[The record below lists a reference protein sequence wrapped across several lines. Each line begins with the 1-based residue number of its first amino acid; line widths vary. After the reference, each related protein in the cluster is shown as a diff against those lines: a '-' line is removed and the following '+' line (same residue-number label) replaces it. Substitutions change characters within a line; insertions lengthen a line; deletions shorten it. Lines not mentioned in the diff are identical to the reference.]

1 MYRSSVFI
9 KTTTCISMFLV
20 TIATNPARTN
30 AAIEIRTVAYVGG
43 KAAGISDDA
52 TFSHIES
59 VGFHTT
65 ISNSGKVAFIGQ
77 AFSLQP
83 SPVFARGLWVE
94 NDGIMSLV
102 ALEGQQ
108 AIGAEAG
115 INYKRISIPQL
126 DAVGHVSFMA
136 SVMGPGIDNSNNT
149 GIWSDTG
156 AGLELIT
163 RRGMQAPGEAE
174 GVLIEQLNFFRTN
187 GAGQTMVDSR
197 LIGPGIDLDNRY
209 RTWIH
214 ESGMLTQYQPGI
226 DPPLHELFV
235 AMGPELEVQSG
246 DPAPGFI
253 PAKEFL
259 GPDSSRTV
267 TNHTGQRLF
276 HSFLADPGA
285 ASSSTGS
292 IWLEDDNGLRLIA
305 YEGQQVQGMEVG
317 TMYDYLNPFFS
328 LNTHGHVAFRANIQG
343 PDLQSNRGIWIDREG
358 VLEMVADA
366 QTHAPGT
373 GLGVNFAI
381 FEALG
386 LNDRGAVVFG
396 AQLQGLG
403 VDDTNDRGIWLYD
416 HGDLELIV
424 REGNQL
430 EVAPGDLRTID
441 SFQFDPTNEDNG
453 YLSGFNDHNCLAFT
467 ATFTDGT
474 TGVFVATPEPGSAI
488 LYSSGAILL
497 LRSRKKLASLSHAS
511 DRGDY

>member
-1 MYRSSVFI
+1 MYRSSVFMY
-9 KTTTCISMFLV
+9 TATCISMFLA

-43 KAAGISDDA
+43 KAAGISDDT

-59 VGFHTT
+59 VGFRTT

-83 SPVFARGLWVE
+83 SPLFARGLWVE
-94 NDGIMSLV
+94 SDGIMSLV

-126 DAVGHVSFMA
+126 DAVGHLSFLA

-174 GVLIEQLNFFRTN
+174 GVLIDQLNFFRTN
-187 GAGQTMVDSR
+187 SAGQTMVDSR
-197 LIGPGIDLDNRY
+197 LIGPGIDIDNHY

-214 ESGMLTQYQPGI
+214 ESGTLTQHQPGI
-226 DPPLHELFV
+226 DPPLHSLFV
-235 AMGPELEVQSG
+235 EMGPALEVQSG
-246 DPAPGFI
+246 DPVPGFV

-259 GPDSSRTV
+259 GPEYGHVV
-267 TNHTGQRLF
+267 TNHPGQRLF
-276 HSFLADPGA
+276 ASFLTDPGA
-285 ASSSTGS
+285 GSSSTGS

-305 YEGQQVQGMEVG
+305 YEGQQVQGMAQG
-317 TMYDYLNPFFS
+317 TVFDYLNTFNTS
-328 LNTHGHVAFRANIQG
+328 LNTHGDVAFGAG
-343 PDLQSNRGIWIDREG
+343 LGSLDPFFQSNRGIWIDRDG
-358 VLEMVADA
+358 VLEAVADA
-366 QTHAPGT
+366 ETHAPGT
-373 GLGVNFAI
+373 EPGVDFAI

-386 LNDRGAVVFG
+386 LNDRGAIVFG
-396 AQLQGLG
+396 ARLQGLS
-403 VDDTNDRGIWLYD
+403 VDDTNDRGIWMYD
-416 HGDLELIV
+416 HGVLELIV
-424 REGNQL
+424 REGSQL

-453 YLSGFNDHNCLAFT
+453 ALSGFNDHSRLAFT

-474 TGVFVATPEPGSAI
+474 AGVFVATPEPGSAI
-488 LYSSGAILL
+488 LYSLGAILL
-497 LRSRKKLASLSHAS
+497 LRSRKH
-511 DRGDY
+511 